1 MKALLCLLIS
11 LLFFIDFI
19 EAQESC
25 YKNATGRGVGVPIST
40 CPEGEQLDA
49 GLCYI
54 QCKANFTGVGPVC
67 WQDCPEG
74 YTDTGAFCQPNSQW
88 GDNSNC
94 PWYDKC
100 GLIEAKG
107 CVICPQG
114 MDASGCLCVT
124 PGSTFAKQSYGRGV
138 GTPMVCQPDQ
148 VYDAGLC
155 YPPCD
160 SSQDG
165 VGPVCWSTC
174 VPSISYSCGAI
185 CVVNATVC
193 EDTIKELAQTLYQL
207 MTQLV
212 ECSLD
217 LTSCN
222 KQQLKED
229 IEQIIQIL
237 DIPFC
242 NSI

>member
-1 MKALLCLLIS
+1 
-11 LLFFIDFI
+11 
-19 EAQESC
+19 
-25 YKNATGRGVGVPIST
+25 
-40 CPEGEQLDA
+40 
-49 GLCYI
+49 
-54 QCKANFTGVGPVC
+54 
-67 WQDCPEG
+67 
-74 YTDTGAFCQPNSQW
+74 
-88 GDNSNC
+88 
-94 PWYDKC
+94 
-100 GLIEAKG
+100 LIEAKG